1 MPSAIQ
7 HIKQRYP
14 LVRPLITFAACGLAY
29 YIVLTVFLNIPVFN
43 GETQFRP
50 ASGVGPVL
58 GLFFGWPGILGCAV
72 GNLVSDMG
80 SESNPL
86 MLAVYTAIQVIYN
99 AIPYV
104 MWYVIRRSSK
114 NPYPSLASAKKVA
127 LFLMATV
134 AASTAVTLMLMPF
147 ETDRM
152 AFLDIHLVRF
162 LNNELFLIYLGM
174 PLLIALEFSPLK
186 PRAPFF
192 AETPYERPDHMNL
205 SQRCMT
211 TAILVAIVVIG
222 LEAMAGPYRRLLK
235 TESDY
240 AVIIDRVYLNVSIM
254 TVVIVLPAVAVI
266 GLIEKHFTR
275 PIERLTEASRSFAVD
290 AVLAAHNAD
299 ASFDTKIDEA
309 GIEPSYEVRE
319 LFDATDKMRA
329 DLVEYV
335 SRLAEATAERE
346 RVGAELDVA
355 RRIQLA
361 AVPHDFSSLIG
372 ASGVDIAGFMRPAR
386 MVGGDFYDVF
396 EAGEGHI
403 AFVVGDVSGKG
414 VPAALFM
421 MRAQGLL
428 REQIQ
433 TCEDMG
439 AAFTAV
445 NKLLCERNDENLFV
459 TAFACV
465 LDFETGHVVFANAGH
480 NPPLLIRD
488 GAPQYF
494 RPRPGLVLGAMDM
507 VRYRQ
512 SELDFA
518 PGDRMLI
525 YTDGVTEAA
534 DVHDELYGE
543 ERFEKCIHAL
553 MVEGAVSMEAI
564 IEGLTADVD
573 AFAGD
578 APQAD
583 DITILGFGRP
593 ACTSR
598 IELVP
603 EEEKLEQLFG
613 WLGPLCARPGMTPKM
628 LSSLMLV
635 MEELFVNICHYGFPD
650 GIERRPVV
658 VEAQADDESHA
669 LTLTLIDEGVAYDPL
684 TFEGQKVADADT
696 ARIGGLGILL
706 VKKNVDDIAYRRAG
720 ARNVLRI
727 VKTYV

>member
-1 MPSAIQ
+1 MPPAIRYT
-7 HIKQRYP
+7 KQRYP
-14 LVRPLITFAACGLAY
+14 LARPFITFAACALVY

-43 GETQFRP
+43 GETQLRP

-58 GLFFGWPGILGCAV
+58 GLFFGWPGILGCAA
-72 GNLVSDMG
+72 GNLISDMA
-80 SESNPL
+80 SESDPL
-86 MLAVYTAIQVIYN
+86 KLALYTGIQIVYN
-99 AIPYV
+99 AVPYF
-104 MWYVIRRSSK
+104 MWYVALRKSDD
-114 NPYPSLASAKKVA
+114 PFPSLSSANKAVLYLISA
-127 LFLMATV
+127 AV
-134 AASTAVTLMLMPF
+134 AAFAVTVLLMPF
-147 ETDRM
+147 E
-152 AFLDIHLVRF
+152 LDSMEHLNIHLVRF
-162 LNNELFLIYLGM
+162 LNNVLFLVYLGM
-174 PLLIALEFSPLK
+174 PLLMFLELSRLK
-186 PRAPFF
+186 PQAHGFVGDPPAR
-192 AETPYERPDHMNL
+192 RDHMNL
-205 SQRCMT
+205 TQRFLT
-211 TAILVAIVVIG
+211 GVIVFAALAIGAEVVVSF
-222 LEAMAGPYRRLLK
+222 YRDLQA
-235 TESDY
+235 TDADY
-240 AVIIDRVYLNVSIM
+240 AVIIDRIYINVALLTLAVLIPAM
-254 TVVIVLPAVAVI
+254 AVVGVL
-266 GLIEKHFTR
+266 ESRFTR
-275 PIERLTEASRSFAVD
+275 PIERLTAASGSFAAE
-290 AVLAAHNAD
+290 AVLAAGTGD
-299 ASFDTKIDEA
+299 KGFETKIDEQ
-309 GIEPSYEVRE
+309 GIRPRYEVRE

-329 DLVEYV
+329 DLVSYV
-335 SRLAEATAERE
+335 GRLAEVTAERE
-346 RVGAELDVA
+346 RVAAELDVA

-361 AVPHDFSSLIG
+361 AVPHDFAELV
-372 ASGVDIAGFMRPAR
+372 ARSGVDIAGLMRPAR

-396 EAGEGHI
+396 EAGEGRI

-421 MRAQGLL
+421 MRSQGLL

-439 AAFTAV
+439 VAFTAV

-465 LDFETGHVVFANAGH
+465 LDCETGHVVFANAGH
-480 NPPLLIRD
+480 NPPLLIGD
-488 GAPQYF
+488 GGPRYF

-512 SELDFA
+512 GELDLA

-543 ERFEKCIHAL
+543 GRLEKCVHAL
-553 MVEGAVSMEAI
+553 IAKGTASMEAV
-564 IEGLTADVD
+564 IEDLAADVD

-598 IELVP
+598 IELAP

-613 WLGPLCARPGMTPKM
+613 WLGSLCARPGMTPKM

-635 MEELFVNICHYGFPD
+635 MEELFVNICHYGFPG

-658 VEAQADDESHA
+658 VEAQADDEAHT
-669 LTLTLIDEGVAYDPL
+669 LTLTLIDEGIAYDPL
-684 TFEGQKVADADT
+684 TFEGQKVKDADT

-706 VKKNVDDIAYRRAG
+706 VRKSVDDIAYRRAG

-727 VKTYV
+727 VKAYV

>member
-1 MPSAIQ
+1 MPQVIQ
-7 HIKQRYP
+7 DIDQRYSR
-14 LVRPLITFAACGLAY
+14 LRPFVTFAGCALIY
-29 YIVLTVFLNIPVFN
+29 YVVLTVFLNIPVFN
-43 GETQFRP
+43 GETQLRP

-72 GNLVSDMG
+72 GNLISDAG
-80 SESNPL
+80 AESDPL
-86 MLAVYTAIQVIYN
+86 MLAVYTGIQVLYD
-99 AIPYV
+99 AVPYV
-104 MWYVIRRSSK
+104 VWYLVRRKSK
-114 NPYPSLASAKKVA
+114 NPYPSLASAKNAA

-134 AASTAVTLMLMPF
+134 VAAAAVTLMLMPF

-152 AFLDIHLVRF
+152 VFLNIHLVRF
-162 LNNELFLIYLGM
+162 LNNELFLIYVGM
-174 PLLIALEFSPLK
+174 PLLIALELSPLQ
-186 PRAPFF
+186 PRGPHFI
-192 AETPYERPDHMNL
+192 ETPYERPAHMNL

-211 TAILVAIVVIG
+211 TAILAAIVLIG
-222 LEAMAGPYRRLLK
+222 IEAIAGPYRRLSI

-240 AVIIDRVYLNVSIM
+240 AVIIGRVYLNVSVM
-254 TVVIVLPAVAVI
+254 TVIIVLPAIAAI

-275 PIERLTEASRSFAVD
+275 PIERLTEASRPFAAD

-299 ASFDTKIDEA
+299 TSFDTKIDET
-309 GIEPSYEVRE
+309 GIRPAYEVRE
-319 LFDATDKMRA
+319 LFNAIDKMRA
-329 DLVEYV
+329 DLVDYV
-335 SRLAEATAERE
+335 GRLADVTAERE
-346 RVGAELDVA
+346 RVAAELDVA

-361 AVPHDFSSLIG
+361 AVPHDFSELVER
-372 ASGVDIAGFMRPAR
+372 SGVDIAGSMRPAR

-396 EAGEGHI
+396 EAGDGRI

-439 AAFTAV
+439 VAFTAV

-465 LDFETGHVVFANAGH
+465 LDCETGHVVFANAGH
-480 NPPLLIRD
+480 NPPLPIRD
-488 GAPQYF
+488 SVPQYF

-512 SELDFA
+512 GELDLA

-534 DVHDELYGE
+534 DVRDELYGE
-543 ERFEKCIHAL
+543 ERFEKCVRVL
-553 MVEGAVSMEAI
+553 MAEGAASMEAA
-564 IEGLTADVD
+564 IEGVVADVD

-583 DITILGFGRP
+583 DITILGFGCP

-598 IELVP
+598 IELAA
-603 EEEKLEQLFG
+603 EDENLEQLFA

-650 GIERRPVV
+650 GVERRPVV
-658 VEAQADDESHA
+658 VEAWADDDA
-669 LTLTLIDEGVAYDPL
+669 RVLTLALIDGGVAYDPL
-684 TFEGQKVADADT
+684 TFEGQKVENADN
-696 ARIGGLGILL
+696 ARIGGLGLLL
-706 VKKNVDDIAYRRAG
+706 VRKNLDDIVYRRSG
-720 ARNVLRI
+720 DKNVLRM
-727 VKTYV
+727 VKTYQ

>member
-1 MPSAIQ
+1 
-7 HIKQRYP
+7 
-14 LVRPLITFAACGLAY
+14 
-29 YIVLTVFLNIPVFN
+29 
-43 GETQFRP
+43 
-50 ASGVGPVL
+50 
-58 GLFFGWPGILGCAV
+58 
-72 GNLVSDMG
+72 
-80 SESNPL
+80 
-86 MLAVYTAIQVIYN
+86 
-99 AIPYV
+99 
-104 MWYVIRRSSK
+104 
-114 NPYPSLASAKKVA
+114 
-127 LFLMATV
+127 
-134 AASTAVTLMLMPF
+134 
-147 ETDRM
+147 
-152 AFLDIHLVRF
+152 
-162 LNNELFLIYLGM
+162 
-174 PLLIALEFSPLK
+174 
-186 PRAPFF
+186 
-192 AETPYERPDHMNL
+192 
-205 SQRCMT
+205 
-211 TAILVAIVVIG
+211 
-222 LEAMAGPYRRLLK
+222 
-235 TESDY
+235 
-240 AVIIDRVYLNVSIM
+240 
-254 TVVIVLPAVAVI
+254 
-266 GLIEKHFTR
+266 
-275 PIERLTEASRSFAVD
+275 
-290 AVLAAHNAD
+290 
-299 ASFDTKIDEA
+299 
-309 GIEPSYEVRE
+309 
-319 LFDATDKMRA
+319 
-329 DLVEYV
+329 
-335 SRLAEATAERE
+335 
-346 RVGAELDVA
+346 
-355 RRIQLA
+355 
-361 AVPHDFSSLIG
+361 
-372 ASGVDIAGFMRPAR
+372 MRPAR

-396 EAGEGHI
+396 EAGEGRI

-488 GAPQYF
+488 GASQYF

-512 SELDFA
+512 GELDFA

-543 ERFEKCIHAL
+543 ERFEKRIHAL
-553 MVEGAVSMEAI
+553 LVEGAASMEAI
-564 IEGLTADVD
+564 IEGLAADVD

-598 IELVP
+598 IELAP

-613 WLGPLCARPGMTPKM
+613 WLGPLCARPGMTTKM

-650 GIERRPVV
+650 GVERRPVV
-658 VEAQADDESHA
+658 VEAQADDDTHT

-706 VKKNVDDIAYRRAG
+706 VRKNVDDIVYRRAG

-727 VKTYV
+727 VKAYV